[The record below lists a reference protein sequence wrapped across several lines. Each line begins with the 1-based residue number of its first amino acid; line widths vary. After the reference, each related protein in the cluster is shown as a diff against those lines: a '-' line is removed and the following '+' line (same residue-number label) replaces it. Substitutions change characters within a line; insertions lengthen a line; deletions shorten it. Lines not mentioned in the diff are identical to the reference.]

1 MGPYGAS
8 ENGRLNYM
16 NINKKLIEFLD
27 DVVIYLAKLSKF
39 RTIQINLK
47 RKLREEIKGAK
58 VSIYERT

>member
-1 MGPYGAS
+1 
-8 ENGRLNYM
+8 M